1 MFSIDSPIKSY
12 QWRFQ
17 QSSVKNLNVWPTLM
31 KAVNELCFEANAA
44 SLRSQ
49 KPWGS
54 WWSHSK
60 AVSPRK
66 ESLWSFFCDIVQKLW
81 SRALPDITSGPEVRQ
96 IFKIR
101 TVRKPDVFLPGRRTF
116 NTFKSIREKKKLS
129 KFFSRF
135 FFSRF
140 FFCLFSNTS
149 QFRLFDTKFVSMEI
163 SYDNW

>member
-12 QWRFQ
+12 QWRFEE
-17 QSSVKNLNVWPTLM
+17 SSVKNLNVWPTLM

-81 SRALPDITSGPEVRQ
+81 SLFKLAICLPDERSFCDIVQKLWSRARPDITFGLEVRQ

-101 TVRKPDVFLPGRRTF
+101 TVRKLEVFLPECRTF
-116 NTFKSIREKKKLS
+116 KNRKRIKKK
-129 KFFSRF
+129 K
-135 FFSRF
+135 
-140 FFCLFSNTS
+140 
-149 QFRLFDTKFVSMEI
+149 I
-163 SYDNW
+163 